1 MKKTKLGMG
10 IFLGTVACFV
20 LSYVCAKAAGMDFTK
35 DNFVASVT
43 QRYADKHIEGLKSVE
58 MKRIFSAENLSE
70 ISVDTQSI
78 DIRFEPEDVQDVTV
92 NFKSFKSSFNPEK
105 QIATR
110 IDGER
115 LVIETDEKTKDSSW
129 DISISDGKGIVVT
142 YPKNIREL
150 SIRTVSGEVTI
161 DGKNL
166 KSVDVETTSGNITV
180 NGVKTIDANLQTVSG
195 KIEGSLFA
203 NQLDIKTISGDCN
216 LRTENNTPVIHM
228 STTSGDGKL
237 LFIEKPNASVSLAS
251 VSGSINFEGDFG
263 VTDVDAKKANI
274 KLGNGKG
281 LISLKTIS
289 GSLTIAK

>member
-20 LSYVCAKAAGMDFTK
+20 LSYVCAKAAGMDFTE

-43 QRYADKHIEGLKSVE
+43 QRYADKHTEGLKSVE
-58 MKRIFSAENLSE
+58 MNRTFSAKNLSE

-78 DIRFEPEDVQDVTV
+78 DIRFEREDVQDVTV

-105 QIATR
+105 QITTR

-129 DISISDGKGIVVT
+129 DISISDRKGIVVT
-142 YPKNIREL
+142 YPKNIGEL

-166 KSVDVETTSGNITV
+166 KSVDAETTSGNITL

-203 NQLDIKTISGDCN
+203 NELDIKTISGDCN
-216 LRTENNTPVIHM
+216 LRTENNMPVIHM

-237 LFIEKPNASVSLAS
+237 LFTEKPNASVSMAS
-251 VSGSINFEGDFG
+251 VSGSINFDGDFG
-263 VTDVDAKKANI
+263 VTDVYTKKANI

-281 LISLKTIS
+281 SISLNTIS
-289 GSLTIAK
+289 GDLTIAK